1 MQRAQKSGTT
11 EHATKYDATSDST
24 TASASAEK
32 RNRLTPYRNV
42 TGKKTTELVSVAAST
57 AVDTSAPPFSAATSG
72 GSPISRWR
80 KMFSSTMTALSISRE
95 NTSASPARIIV
106 LIELPP
112 KYSRMKA
119 ARAESGIDRNTAAVA
134 RRLP

>member
-1 MQRAQKSGTT
+1 MNLAQNSGTT
-11 EHATKYDATSDST
+11 EQATKYEAASDST
-24 TASASAEK
+24 TASASAEN

-57 AVDTSAPPFSAATSG
+57 AIDTSSPPRSAAISG

-80 KMFSSTMTALSISRE
+80 KMFSSTMTALSMSRE
-95 NTSASPARIIV
+95 NTSARPARIIV

-112 KYSRMKA
+112 KYNMMIA
-119 ARAESGIDRNTAAVA
+119 ASTDIGIA
-134 RRLP
+134 RKTP